1 MRIFDTPASRG
12 PEVHLLSNGRYH
24 MAISNAGGGYSRWR
38 DLAIT
43 RWREDA
49 TRDCW
54 GNFVYLR
61 DPSTKEF
68 WSVAYQPTLRPTE
81 YYQVIFA
88 GAGAEFRH
96 RHSDLD
102 IRMEICVSP
111 EDDVELRRVTL
122 TNHSAV
128 ERSIELT
135 SYAEVVLAV
144 PGADAAH
151 PVFSNL
157 FVQTEFVRADS
168 AILCTR
174 RPSSEGE
181 IRPWLLH
188 SMVGEEGARGVISCE
203 TDRAR
208 FVGRTRTP
216 VNPAVLAALDDKP
229 TVRRRAAPREVQ
241 RAMDLCTAL
250 GHGPMAAS

>member
-1 MRIFDTPASRG
+1 MRIFDSPTSRV
-12 PEVHLLSNGRYH
+12 PEVHLLSNGGYH

-38 DLAIT
+38 DLAVT

-54 GNFVYLR
+54 GTFVYLR
-61 DPSTKEF
+61 DAVTGEF
-68 WSVAYQPTLRPTE
+68 WSVTYQPTLRPAE
-81 YYQVIFA
+81 HYEVIFA
-88 GAGAEFRH
+88 GARAEYRQ
-96 RHSDLD
+96 RQDRLD
-102 IRMEICVSP
+102 IRTEICVSP

-122 TNHSAV
+122 TNHSNR

-157 FVQTEFVRADS
+157 FVQTEFVHPAV
-168 AILCTR
+168 LCNR
-174 RPSSEGE
+174 RPRSEGE
-181 IRPWLLH
+181 KAPWLFH
-188 SMVGEEGARGVISCE
+188 WMVGEAGAEDTISCE

-208 FVGRTRTP
+208 FIGRGRTPARPAAMEDPSPLSNTVGSVLDPIISLPRTFGLP
-216 VNPAVLAALDDKP
+216 PHD
-229 TVRRRAAPREVQ
+229 T
-241 RAMDLCTAL
+241 
-250 GHGPMAAS
+250 GPIG